1 MESHGDPQSPGPVD
15 LPNGKRR
22 WRRNRVAC
30 DSCHTRRVR
39 CDRAFPCSRCLRSDI
54 HCEFTRERRKR
65 GRIARS
71 KLTLNYDDQDQDQ
84 DHDQDED
91 PDRHPHPSARKA
103 STSNGDQKVSQSALS
118 PLQQSS
124 LSPESAF
131 PHRSPGIGSNHL
143 SLSAPSV
150 EEDSRSHPRLRPHP
164 RPETEA
170 NATEEWLSSA
180 HLSPES
186 YDILGGVHGNEGPL
200 PRLYDI
206 WNPVDLGHHS
216 HPQSH
221 PHQRNHQHHY
231 QHHAPQR
238 PQRLP
243 SISAQT
249 HSQSGQGASSTS
261 RSSLKYPVLEP
272 IMPFLESSLPRR
284 LVCDLLEL
292 YFTSAF
298 STHMHPVCHHIHCYV
313 LRKAS
318 FLSTDRPRPSSPALL
333 ASMLW
338 VAAVDDRAFSL
349 SISPLQRRKICQ
361 FLCALTIRLLRPLIH
376 VSFKDQE
383 PPENPNVPQEL
394 PTAAVHHP
402 FEGVG
407 DDKGLVG
414 PAGSLDDVITY
425 IHVAS
430 IISSS
435 EQKAASMRWWH
446 AAFTMARELKL
457 NQEMEVMSNIDNQS
471 DGSSPSF
478 GYSLG
483 AWANSPGGAAFD
495 YSNPS
500 RPSLNCVCEEKHDPH
515 STGLITEEH
524 REERRRT
531 WWLLYIMDRHLALCY
546 NRPLA
551 LLDAES
557 EDLLLPLDEGSWQ
570 AGNIHSNSPRTDGPQ
585 CIRSG
590 DRNKRRVFPN
600 FLCHDHSILG
610 FFLPLMTITGEL
622 IDLNQA
628 RNHPTLGLRLQGKE
642 AWEVHVAEV
651 LGQLEIYK
659 ASLTTFAATTAAP
672 DPEGDQQSGDG
683 GSLSQAYSW
692 HTQTVI
698 AYSSYLVHVLH
709 ILLVGK
715 WDPVSLIEDKDFWT
729 SSPAFASTIS
739 HALEA
744 ADSVQQILRFDPDIS
759 FMPYFFGIQLLQG
772 SFLLLLIV
780 ERLQKEAGEGILNA
794 CETMIRA
801 TESCVVTLN
810 TEYQRS
816 FRQVM
821 RSAVAQA
828 RGRPV
833 NPSEIR
839 HRRKA
844 VLALYRWTRKGTGL
858 AL

>member
-1 MESHGDPQSPGPVD
+1 MDSQGDQPSTAPASVE
-15 LPNGKRR
+15 LSNGKRR

-71 KLTLNYDDQDQDQ
+71 KANMTMNNGTGASEAGRSRTEAKQLNG
-84 DHDQDED
+84 
-91 PDRHPHPSARKA
+91 
-103 STSNGDQKVSQSALS
+103 NGDHPMSEQAMS
-118 PLQQSS
+118 PLDNSSPTSTFQQ
-124 LSPESAF
+124 
-131 PHRSPGIGSNHL
+131 RSPATNEISGM
-143 SLSAPSV
+143 SAPSV
-150 EEDSRSHPRLRPHP
+150 EGRRSVVDGARPQ
-164 RPETEA
+164 RPAPAA
-170 NATEEWLSSA
+170 NVTEEWLSAA
-180 HLSPES
+180 HLSPDS
-186 YDILGGVHGNEGPL
+186 YDVLGVQLRVLGN
-200 PRLYDI
+200 RLCLGLWIFGIRLI
-206 WNPVDLGHHS
+206 WLAIDQPS
-216 HPQSH
+216 SS
-221 PHQRNHQHHY
+221 
-231 QHHAPQR
+231 R
-238 PQRLP
+238 PP
-243 SISAQT
+243 
-249 HSQSGQGASSTS
+249 
-261 RSSLKYPVLEP
+261 LKYPVLEP
-272 IMPFLESSLPRR
+272 LMPYLESNLPRR

-298 STHMHPVCHHIHCYV
+298 STHMHPVCHHIHCFV

-318 FLSTDRPRPSSPALL
+318 FLSADRPRPSSPALL

-361 FLCALTIRLLRPLIH
+361 FLCALIIRLLRPLIH
-376 VSFKDQE
+376 VAFKDQE
-383 PPENPNVPQEL
+383 ASPPENVNAPQDFS
-394 PTAAVHHP
+394 AAAAYHP

-446 AAFTMARELKL
+446 AAFTLARELKL
-457 NQEMEVMSNIDNQS
+457 NQEMEVRSNVDCLT

-478 GYSLG
+478 GYPLG
-483 AWANSPGGAAFD
+483 GWPGSPGGMAFH
-495 YSNPS
+495 SNPS
-500 RPSLNCVCEEKHDPH
+500 RPSLNCVCDQSHDPH
-515 STGLITEEH
+515 SSPITEEH

-557 EDLLLPLDEGSWQ
+557 EDLLLPLDENAWQ
-570 AGNIHSNSPRTDGPQ
+570 AGIIHTNSPRPDGPQ
-585 CIRSG
+585 CLRSG
-590 DRNKRRVFPN
+590 DQNKRRVFPN
-600 FLCHDHSILG
+600 FVCHDHSILG

-628 RNHPTLGLRLQGKE
+628 RNHPTLGVRLQGKE
-642 AWEVHVAEV
+642 AWDVHVAEV
-651 LGQLEIYK
+651 LRQLEIYK
-659 ASLTTFAATTAAP
+659 SSLTTFAAA
-672 DPEGDQQSGDG
+672 DPEASLSDQPVDAQM
-683 GSLSQAYSW
+683 SQAYSW

>member
-1 MESHGDPQSPGPVD
+1 MLTPRPETSPLSSQLTDQPQCLPEMDPAQSGDAPQGNTQETTDEPQNSTA
-15 LPNGKRR
+15 KRK
-22 WRRNRVAC
+22 WRRNRIAC
-30 DSCHTRRVR
+30 DACHSRRVR

-71 KLTLNYDDQDQDQ
+71 KRTDTNSTRA
-84 DHDQDED
+84 
-91 PDRHPHPSARKA
+91 PNGRISAPA
-103 STSNGDQKVSQSALS
+103 ADTVATPAQNG
-118 PLQQSS
+118 SS
-124 LSPESAF
+124 SSSF
-131 PHRSPGIGSNHL
+131 PHRSPATNEMTV
-143 SLSAPSV
+143 SAPSV
-150 EEDSRSHPRLRPHP
+150 DERRSQAEVPLAPRKP
-164 RPETEA
+164 A
-170 NATEEWLSSA
+170 SGGNVTEEWLSAA
-180 HLSPES
+180 HVSPGS
-186 YDILGGVHGNEGPL
+186 YEFLGGGLGEGPFPQML
-200 PRLYDI
+200 DM
-206 WNPVDLGHHS
+206 WSNVDLT
-216 HPQSH
+216 
-221 PHQRNHQHHY
+221 NN
-231 QHHAPQR
+231 
-238 PQRLP
+238 
-243 SISAQT
+243 
-249 HSQSGQGASSTS
+249 SGPTPQGAKVMGMCQTPGVPPA
-261 RSSLKYPVLEP
+261 SLKYPVLEP
-272 IMPFLESSLPRR
+272 LMPFLDATLPQR
-284 LVCDLLEL
+284 LVFDLLEL

-298 STHMHPVCHHIHCYV
+298 STHMHPVCHHIHSYI

-318 FLSTDRPRPSSPALL
+318 FLSRDAPRPSSPALL

-338 VAAVDDRAFSL
+338 VAALDDRAFAL
-349 SISPLQRRKICQ
+349 SISPPQRKNICQ
-361 FLCALTIRLLRPLIH
+361 FLCALTTRLLRPLIH
-376 VSFKDQE
+376 VSFKDQGASMNE
-383 PPENPNVPQEL
+383 PGGQECS
-394 PTAAVHHP
+394 PTMVHHP
-402 FEGVG
+402 FERSG
-407 DDKGLVG
+407 DDRGLVG

-446 AAFTMARELKL
+446 AAFTLARELKL
-457 NQEMEVMSNIDNQS
+457 NQEIEVLPNMDTQTES
-471 DGSSPSF
+471 SSPSF
-478 GYSLG
+478 DYAL
-483 AWANSPGGAAFD
+483 PGWNGVDTTPFYD
-495 YSNPS
+495 YSNPT
-500 RPSLNCVCEEKHDPH
+500 RLSLNCVCDRHDVQN
-515 STGLITEEH
+515 TITEEH
-524 REERRRT
+524 REERRRA

-570 AGNIHSNSPRTDGPQ
+570 SGNIHSNGPRPDGPQ
-585 CIRSG
+585 CLLSG
-590 DRNKRRVFPN
+590 DKNKRRVFPN
-600 FLCHDHSILG
+600 FTCHDHSIFG

-628 RNHPTLGLRLQGKE
+628 RNHPMLGVRLNGKD
-642 AWEVHVAEV
+642 AWDVHVNEV
-651 LGQLEIYK
+651 LRQLEIYK
-659 ASLTTFAATTAAP
+659 TSLTTFAAPASESGYPPSKP
-672 DPEGDQQSGDG
+672 DNAVDSA
-683 GSLSQAYSW
+683 LSQAYSW

-698 AYSSYLVHVLH
+698 SYASYLVYVLH

-729 SSPAFASTIS
+729 SSPTFASTIS
-739 HALEA
+739 HALDA
-744 ADSVQQILRFDPDIS
+744 ADSVEQILRFDPDIS

-794 CETMIRA
+794 CEVMIRA

-810 TEYQRS
+810 TEYQRN

-833 NPSEIR
+833 NHSEIR

>member
-1 MESHGDPQSPGPVD
+1 M
-15 LPNGKRR
+15 
-22 WRRNRVAC
+22 
-30 DSCHTRRVR
+30 
-39 CDRAFPCSRCLRSDI
+39 
-54 HCEFTRERRKR
+54 RKIIFR
-65 GRIARS
+65 
-71 KLTLNYDDQDQDQ
+71 
-84 DHDQDED
+84 
-91 PDRHPHPSARKA
+91 
-103 STSNGDQKVSQSALS
+103 
-118 PLQQSS
+118 
-124 LSPESAF
+124 
-131 PHRSPGIGSNHL
+131 
-143 SLSAPSV
+143 
-150 EEDSRSHPRLRPHP
+150 
-164 RPETEA
+164 
-170 NATEEWLSSA
+170 LSSA
-180 HLSPES
+180 T
-186 YDILGGVHGNEGPL
+186 N
-200 PRLYDI
+200 
-206 WNPVDLGHHS
+206 
-216 HPQSH
+216 
-221 PHQRNHQHHY
+221 
-231 QHHAPQR
+231 
-238 PQRLP
+238 
-243 SISAQT
+243 
-249 HSQSGQGASSTS
+249 
-261 RSSLKYPVLEP
+261 
-272 IMPFLESSLPRR
+272 
-284 LVCDLLEL
+284 
-292 YFTSAF
+292 
-298 STHMHPVCHHIHCYV
+298 
-313 LRKAS
+313 
-318 FLSTDRPRPSSPALL
+318 
-333 ASMLW
+333 SMY
-338 VAAVDDRAFSL
+338 R
-349 SISPLQRRKICQ
+349 
-361 FLCALTIRLLRPLIH
+361 
-376 VSFKDQE
+376 
-383 PPENPNVPQEL
+383 
-394 PTAAVHHP
+394 
-402 FEGVG
+402 
-407 DDKGLVG
+407 
-414 PAGSLDDVITY
+414 
-425 IHVAS
+425 
-430 IISSS
+430 
-435 EQKAASMRWWH
+435 WH
-446 AAFTMARELKL
+446 AAFTLARELKL
-457 NQEMEVMSNIDNQS
+457 NQEIEVMPNIDSQT

-478 GYSLG
+478 GYPLG
-483 AWANSPGGAAFD
+483 GWASSPAGPVFD

-500 RPSLNCVCEEKHDPH
+500 RPSLNCVCEDKHDRQSNAPV
-515 STGLITEEH
+515 TEEH

-557 EDLLLPLDEGSWQ
+557 EDLLLPLDEAAWQ
-570 AGNIHSNSPRTDGPQ
+570 AGNIHSNSPRADGPQ
-585 CIRSG
+585 CVRSG

-600 FLCHDHSILG
+600 FICHDHSILG

-642 AWEVHVAEV
+642 AWEVHVSEV
-651 LGQLEIYK
+651 LRQLEIYK
-659 ASLTTFAATTAAP
+659 ASLTTFAAA
-672 DPEGDQQSGDG
+672 DPEASLSTQYANKPDQPTDAS
-683 GSLSQAYSW
+683 SSQAYSW

-744 ADSVQQILRFDPDIS
+744 ADAVQQILRFDPDIS

-780 ERLQKEAGEGILNA
+780 ERLQKEAGDGILNA

>member
-1 MESHGDPQSPGPVD
+1 MESPGDQPSPAPDPDVE

-30 DSCHTRRVR
+30 DSCHVRRVR
-39 CDRAFPCSRCLRSDI
+39 CDRAFPCSRCLRGNVN
-54 HCEFTRERRKR
+54 CEFTRERRKR
-65 GRIARS
+65 GRIARD
-71 KLTLNYDDQDQDQ
+71 KPTTTT
-84 DHDQDED
+84 
-91 PDRHPHPSARKA
+91 PSAGERPPRGRTEPTQA
-103 STSNGDQKVSQSALS
+103 SGEHQRASQLQQALS
-118 PLQQSS
+118 PGENSS
-124 LSPESAF
+124 PASTF
-131 PHRSPGIGSNHL
+131 QRRSPTTNEISA
-143 SLSAPSV
+143 LSAPSV
-150 EEDSRSHPRLRPHP
+150 DDRRSVVGGSQQQAGPS
-164 RPETEA
+164 A
-170 NATEEWLSSA
+170 NVTEEWLSAA
-180 HLSPES
+180 HLSPVS
-186 YDILGGVHGNEGPL
+186 YELLGGIGGGDRPL
-200 PRLYDI
+200 PRLLDP
-206 WNPVDLGHHS
+206 WNPLDAAS
-216 HPQSH
+216 PRPSTHPPPMPPKTGPNPPRQGQPS
-221 PHQRNHQHHY
+221 
-231 QHHAPQR
+231 AP
-238 PQRLP
+238 
-243 SISAQT
+243 SAP
-249 HSQSGQGASSTS
+249 
-261 RSSLKYPVLEP
+261 LKYPVLEP
-272 IMPFLESSLPRR
+272 VMPFLESNLPRR

-313 LRKAS
+313 LRKSS
-318 FLSTDRPRPSSPALL
+318 FLSTDHPRPTSPALL

-361 FLCALTIRLLRPLIH
+361 FLCALIIRLLRPLIH
-376 VSFKDQE
+376 VSFKDQDPSSVE
-383 PPENPNVPQEL
+383 HGA
-394 PTAAVHHP
+394 TAQDFSGAAAQHP
-402 FEGVG
+402 FEGGG

-446 AAFTMARELKL
+446 AAFTLARELKL
-457 NQEMEVMSNIDNQS
+457 NQEMEITPNIDS
-471 DGSSPSF
+471 LTDGSSPSF
-478 GYSLG
+478 GYGLG
-483 AWANSPGGAAFD
+483 GWPSSPGGLSFD
-495 YSNPS
+495 SDLS
-500 RPSLNCVCEEKHDPH
+500 RPSMNCVCEKKHDIQN
-515 STGLITEEH
+515 GAITEEH

-557 EDLLLPLDEGSWQ
+557 EDLLLPLDESSWQ
-570 AGNIHSNSPRTDGPQ
+570 AGVIHSNSPRPDGPQ
-585 CIRSG
+585 CPRSG
-590 DRNKRRVFPN
+590 DQNKRRIFPN
-600 FLCHDHSILG
+600 FICHDHSILG

-628 RNHPTLGLRLQGKE
+628 RNHPTLGVRLQGKE
-642 AWEVHVAEV
+642 AWDIHVSEVMR
-651 LGQLEIYK
+651 QLEIYK
-659 ASLTTFAATTAAP
+659 ASLTTFVAATAA
-672 DPEGDQQSGDG
+672 DPEASLSTTYNNDSAQPVDPH
-683 GSLSQAYSW
+683 LSQAYSW

-698 AYSSYLVHVLH
+698 AYSSYLTHVLH

>member
-1 MESHGDPQSPGPVD
+1 MASSHQGNLQPSAPTTADDPPPDSSA
-15 LPNGKRR
+15 KRR
-22 WRRNRVAC
+22 WRRNRIAC
-30 DSCHTRRVR
+30 DSCHSRRVR
-39 CDRAFPCSRCLRSDI
+39 CDRQFPCSRCLRSEVT
-54 HCEFTRERRKR
+54 CEFTRERRKR

-71 KLTLNYDDQDQDQ
+71 KLAEMNNKPADGSEKPTPPKPLNNPPPTQPVLEVEAPPIQ
-84 DHDQDED
+84 H
-91 PDRHPHPSARKA
+91 A
-103 STSNGDQKVSQSALS
+103 SPVST
-118 PLQQSS
+118 
-124 LSPESAF
+124 F
-131 PHRSPGIGSNHL
+131 HHRSPATNPPTV
-143 SLSAPSV
+143 SAPSID
-150 EEDSRSHPRLRPHP
+150 ERRSQADPPLGMR
-164 RPETEA
+164 RPEHGG
-170 NATEEWLSSA
+170 NMTEEWLA
-180 HLSPES
+180 GTHVSPGS
-186 YDILGGVHGNEGPL
+186 YDILNGFGDGAFSRMFDV
-200 PRLYDI
+200 
-206 WNPVDLGHHS
+206 WNGVDLAAYS
-216 HPQSH
+216 A
-221 PHQRNHQHHY
+221 
-231 QHHAPQR
+231 APSQGSKGTNGTG
-238 PQRLP
+238 P
-243 SISAQT
+243 S
-249 HSQSGQGASSTS
+249 SSTAP
-261 RSSLKYPVLEP
+261 LKYPVLQP
-272 IMPFLESSLPRR
+272 LMPLVEGALPRK
-284 LVCDLLEL
+284 LVFDLLDL

-298 STHMHPVCHHIHCYV
+298 STHMHPVCHHIHCYL

-318 FLSTDRPRPSSPALL
+318 FLSKDAPRFSSPALL
-333 ASMLW
+333 SSMLW
-338 VAAVDDRAFSL
+338 VAALDDRAFSL
-349 SISPLQRRKICQ
+349 PISPPQRKRICQ

-376 VSFKDQE
+376 VSFRDQGGAAAAVAAAAAAATNDPAFAGVGPDL
-383 PPENPNVPQEL
+383 PP
-394 PTAAVHHP
+394 TTVHHP
-402 FEGVG
+402 FEGGG
-407 DDKGLVG
+407 DDRGLVG

-446 AAFTMARELKL
+446 AAFTLARELKL
-457 NQEMEVMSNIDNQS
+457 NQEIEVMPNGENQAE
-471 DGSSPSF
+471 GSSPSF
-478 GYSLG
+478 GYSLPGWDG
-483 AWANSPGGAAFD
+483 ADPGPVFD
-495 YSNPS
+495 YSNPTRS
-500 RPSLNCVCEEKHDPH
+500 SLNCVCDRRENI
-515 STGLITEEH
+515 TITEEH

-570 AGNIHSNSPRTDGPQ
+570 SGNIHSNSPKPDGPQ
-585 CIRSG
+585 CLISA
-590 DRNKRRVFPN
+590 DKNKRRLFPN
-600 FLCHDHSILG
+600 FICHDHSVFG

-628 RNHPTLGLRLQGKE
+628 MNHPMLGMRLHGKD
-642 AWEVHVAEV
+642 AWNVHVSEV
-651 LGQLEIYK
+651 LRQLEIYK
-659 ASLTTFAATTAAP
+659 ASLTTFAATTS
-672 DPEGDQQSGDG
+672 DPEAPLSSTYAHAKPDHLPAEP
-683 GSLSQAYSW
+683 SLSQAYAW

-698 AYSSYLVHVLH
+698 SYASYLVHVLH

-739 HALEA
+739 HALDA
-744 ADSVQQILRFDPDIS
+744 ADSVDQILRFDPDIS

-780 ERLQKEAGEGILNA
+780 ERLQKEAGDGILNA
-794 CETMIRA
+794 CEVMIRA

-810 TEYQRS
+810 TEYQRN

-833 NPSEIR
+833 NHSEIR

>member
-1 MESHGDPQSPGPVD
+1 MESQGDQPSPGPDSVEVE
-15 LPNGKRR
+15 LANGKRR

-39 CDRAFPCSRCLRSDI
+39 CDRAFPCSRCLRGDI
-54 HCEFTRERRKR
+54 SCQFTRERRKR

-71 KLTLNYDDQDQDQ
+71 KAKFGNANAEEETAPDPTVGKQA
-84 DHDQDED
+84 DEEQN
-91 PDRHPHPSARKA
+91 R
-103 STSNGDQKVSQSALS
+103 GSQSQQALS
-118 PLQQSS
+118 PVNNNSPVSTFQQ
-124 LSPESAF
+124 
-131 PHRSPGIGSNHL
+131 RSPASNEI
-143 SLSAPSV
+143 SAVSAHSV
-150 EEDSRSHPRLRPHP
+150 DNPRSVPDHPPPQREELA
-164 RPETEA
+164 A
-170 NATEEWLSSA
+170 NITEEWLSAA
-180 HLSPES
+180 HLSPDS
-186 YDILGGVHGNEGPL
+186 YDLLAGTGGSDAPL
-200 PRLYDI
+200 PRLMDI
-206 WNPVDLGHHS
+206 WNPVDFAG
-216 HPQSH
+216 
-221 PHQRNHQHHY
+221 QRPVQ
-231 QHHAPQR
+231 HAPPIPSVSGANFPRQR
-238 PQRLP
+238 RP
-243 SISAQT
+243 SSF
-249 HSQSGQGASSTS
+249 
-261 RSSLKYPVLEP
+261 RSPLKYPVLEP
-272 IMPFLESSLPRR
+272 LMPFLESNLPHR
-284 LVCDLLEL
+284 LVP
-292 YFTSAF
+292 T
-298 STHMHPVCHHIHCYV
+298 
-313 LRKAS
+313 
-318 FLSTDRPRPSSPALL
+318 SPALL

-349 SISPLQRRKICQ
+349 SISPLQRRRICQ
-361 FLCALTIRLLRPLIH
+361 FLCALIIRLLRPLIH
-376 VSFKDQE
+376 VSFKDQD
-383 PPENPNVPQEL
+383 PFRAENVTNHEFS
-394 PTAAVHHP
+394 AGAHHP

-430 IISSS
+430 IVSSS

-446 AAFTMARELKL
+446 AAFTLARELKL
-457 NQEMEVMSNIDNQS
+457 NQEMEITPTIDSMS

-478 GYSLG
+478 GYGLG
-483 AWANSPGGAAFD
+483 GWPGSPGGLGLD
-495 YSNPS
+495 YSNTS
-500 RPSLNCVCEEKHDPH
+500 RASLNCVCDKSHDLQNG
-515 STGLITEEH
+515 TITEEH

-557 EDLLLPLDEGSWQ
+557 EDLLLPLDENSWQ
-570 AGNIHSNSPRTDGPQ
+570 AGIIHSNSPRPDGPQ
-585 CIRSG
+585 CPRSG
-590 DRNKRRVFPN
+590 DQNKRRIFPN
-600 FLCHDHSILG
+600 FICHDHSILG

-628 RNHPTLGLRLQGKE
+628 RNHPTLGVRLQGKE
-642 AWEVHVAEV
+642 AWEVHVSEV
-651 LGQLEIYK
+651 LRQLEVYK
-659 ASLTTFAATTAAP
+659 ASLTTFATATAADPAASSTTAYANKP
-672 DPEGDQQSGDG
+672 DPVDPQ
-683 GSLSQAYSW
+683 LSQAYSW
-692 HTQTVI
+692 HAQTVI
-698 AYSSYLVHVLH
+698 AYSSYLTHVLH

-744 ADSVQQILRFDPDIS
+744 ADSVQQILRFDPDVS

-833 NPSEIR
+833 NSSEIR

>member
-1 MESHGDPQSPGPVD
+1 METQSGDRQSSAPAPDD

-39 CDRAFPCSRCLRSDI
+39 CDRAFPCSRCLRSDT

-71 KLTLNYDDQDQDQ
+71 KQATGPTTSTSTLNYTRR
-84 DHDQDED
+84 E
-91 PDRHPHPSARKA
+91 
-103 STSNGDQKVSQSALS
+103 SNGDQKVMQPALS
-118 PLQQSS
+118 PMQQSS
-124 LSPESAF
+124 PESSF
-131 PHRSPGIGSNHL
+131 HPRSPMTNEA

-150 EEDSRSHPRLRPHP
+150 DEPHP
-164 RPETEA
+164 APNGHRPSRAPEGNNT
-170 NATEEWLSSA
+170 TEEWLSAA
-180 HLSPES
+180 HLSPDS
-186 YDILGGVHGNEGPL
+186 YEILGGVNGGDGPL
-200 PRLYDI
+200 PRLMDL
-206 WNPVDLGHHS
+206 WNPVDLGHP
-216 HPQSH
+216 PQPQAQSM
-221 PHQRNHQHHY
+221 P
-231 QHHAPQR
+231 APNV
-238 PQRLP
+238 PG
-243 SISAQT
+243 
-249 HSQSGQGASSTS
+249 QSYNSSS
-261 RSSLKYPVLEP
+261 RSGLKYPVLEP
-272 IMPFLESSLPRR
+272 VMPFLGSNLPRR
-284 LVCDLLEL
+284 LVGDLLEL
-292 YFTSAF
+292 YFMSAF

-318 FLSTDRPRPSSPALL
+318 FLSTDHPRPSSPALL

-383 PPENPNVPQEL
+383 PTENPNGPQDF
-394 PTAAVHHP
+394 AAAAAHHP

-435 EQKAASMRWWH
+435 EQKAASMRCCAEYGRSKRWLEPSLWI
-446 AAFTMARELKL
+446 FPRWLGKLAR
-457 NQEMEVMSNIDNQS
+457 
-471 DGSSPSF
+471 
-478 GYSLG
+478 
-483 AWANSPGGAAFD
+483 GAAFD

-500 RPSLNCVCEEKHDPH
+500 RPSLNCICDEGRNPH
-515 STGLITEEH
+515 NDFTVTEEY

-557 EDLLLPLDEGSWQ
+557 EDLLLPLDERSWQ
-570 AGNIHSNSPRTDGPQ
+570 AGNIHSNSPRADGPQ
-585 CIRSG
+585 CPRSG

-600 FLCHDHSILG
+600 FICHDHSILG

-651 LGQLEIYK
+651 LRQLEIYK
-659 ASLTTFAATTAAP
+659 ASLTTFAAATAV
-672 DPEGDQQSGDG
+672 DPEASISTAFTKLDEPVDPK
-683 GSLSQAYSW
+683 LSEAYSW

-698 AYSSYLVHVLH
+698 AYASYLVHVLH

-744 ADSVQQILRFDPDIS
+744 ADSVQQILRFDADIS

>member
-1 MESHGDPQSPGPVD
+1 MEAQSGDLQASANAAPDD

-39 CDRAFPCSRCLRSDI
+39 CDRAFPCSRCLRSDT

-71 KLTLNYDDQDQDQ
+71 KLPTG
-84 DHDQDED
+84 
-91 PDRHPHPSARKA
+91 PTKST
-103 STSNGDQKVSQSALS
+103 STSNYTRRESNDDQKVLMQPALS
-118 PLQQSS
+118 PMQPSS
-124 LSPESAF
+124 PDSSFQP
-131 PHRSPGIGSNHL
+131 RSPMTNEPS
-143 SLSAPSV
+143 PSV
-150 EEDSRSHPRLRPHP
+150 ASVDGPNPAPDGHNPSRAVP
-164 RPETEA
+164 EA
-170 NATEEWLSSA
+170 NNNPTEEWLSA
-180 HLSPES
+180 ANLSPDS
-186 YDILGGVHGNEGPL
+186 YEVLGDVNGGDGSL
-200 PRLYDI
+200 PRMLDL
-206 WNPVDLGHHS
+206 WSPVDLAGHPPPP
-216 HPQSH
+216 PQGQ
-221 PHQRNHQHHY
+221 PMP
-231 QHHAPQR
+231 APNVPGQNYGTSKR
-238 PQRLP
+238 P
-243 SISAQT
+243 
-249 HSQSGQGASSTS
+249 G
-261 RSSLKYPVLEP
+261 LKYPVLEP
-272 IMPFLESSLPRR
+272 VMPFLGSNLPRR
-284 LVCDLLEL
+284 LVGDLLEL

-318 FLSTDRPRPSSPALL
+318 FLSTDHPRPSSPALL

-376 VSFKDQE
+376 VSFKDHE
-383 PPENPNVPQEL
+383 PPDNANGPQDF
-394 PTAAVHHP
+394 AAAAAHHP

-446 AAFTMARELKL
+446 AAFTLARELKL
-457 NQEMEVMSNIDNQS
+457 NQEIE
-471 DGSSPSF
+471 F
-478 GYSLG
+478 
-483 AWANSPGGAAFD
+483 PGGPAFD

-500 RPSLNCVCEEKHDPH
+500 RPSLNCICDEKRNPP
-515 STGLITEEH
+515 SNFLVTEEY

-570 AGNIHSNSPRTDGPQ
+570 AGNIHSNSPRSDGPQ
-585 CIRSG
+585 CLRSG

-600 FLCHDHSILG
+600 FICHDHSILG

-651 LGQLEIYK
+651 LRQLEIYK
-659 ASLTTFAATTAAP
+659 ASLTTFAAATVV
-672 DPEGDQQSGDG
+672 DPESTAFTGKPDEQPIDPK
-683 GSLSQAYSW
+683 LSEAYSW

>member
-1 MESHGDPQSPGPVD
+1 MESQGDQPSPAPDSVEVE

-39 CDRAFPCSRCLRSDI
+39 CDRAFPCSRCLRGDI
-54 HCEFTRERRKR
+54 HCQFTRERRKR

-71 KLTLNYDDQDQDQ
+71 KPTNGNTNAEDEVTQDRAEGKQADGE
-84 DHDQDED
+84 HKRE
-91 PDRHPHPSARKA
+91 SK
-103 STSNGDQKVSQSALS
+103 SQSQSQQRLS
-118 PLQQSS
+118 PIENN
-124 LSPESAF
+124 SPTSTFRQPSPATNEISAGVDD
-131 PHRSPGIGSNHL
+131 PRSMPDCPQPQRTGP
-143 SLSAPSV
+143 A
-150 EEDSRSHPRLRPHP
+150 
-164 RPETEA
+164 A
-170 NATEEWLSSA
+170 NVTEEWLSAA
-180 HLSPES
+180 HLSPDS
-186 YDILGGVHGNEGPL
+186 YDMLAGTGGSDAPL
-200 PRLYDI
+200 PRLMDI
-206 WNPVDLGHHS
+206 WNPVDFAGH
-216 HPQSH
+216 QAA
-221 PHQRNHQHHY
+221 Q
-231 QHHAPQR
+231 HAP
-238 PQRLP
+238 PLP
-243 SISAQT
+243 SV
-249 HSQSGQGASSTS
+249 SGTNPSRRRRSSIS
-261 RSSLKYPVLEP
+261 RSPLKYPVLEP
-272 IMPFLESSLPRR
+272 LMPFLESHLPRR

-313 LRKAS
+313 LRKTS
-318 FLSTDRPRPSSPALL
+318 FLSVDRPRPTSPALL

-361 FLCALTIRLLRPLIH
+361 FLCALIIRLLRPLIH
-376 VSFKDQE
+376 VSFKDQDSS
-383 PPENPNVPQEL
+383 PAEN
-394 PTAAVHHP
+394 TTTHDFSAGTHHP

-446 AAFTMARELKL
+446 AAFTLARELKL
-457 NQEMEVMSNIDNQS
+457 NQEMEITPNIDSMS

-478 GYSLG
+478 GYGLG
-483 AWANSPGGAAFD
+483 GWPGSP
-495 YSNPS
+495 
-500 RPSLNCVCEEKHDPH
+500 
-515 STGLITEEH
+515 EEH

-557 EDLLLPLDEGSWQ
+557 EDLLLPLDESSWQ
-570 AGNIHSNSPRTDGPQ
+570 AGIIHSNSPRPDGPQ
-585 CIRSG
+585 CLRSG
-590 DRNKRRVFPN
+590 DQNKRRIFPN
-600 FLCHDHSILG
+600 FICHDHSILG

-628 RNHPTLGLRLQGKE
+628 RNHPTLGVRLQGKE
-642 AWEVHVAEV
+642 AWEVHVSEV
-651 LGQLEIYK
+651 LRQLEIYK
-659 ASLTTFAATTAAP
+659 ASLTTFAAAAADPAASSTTAYTNKP
-672 DPEGDQQSGDG
+672 EPVDPQ
-683 GSLSQAYSW
+683 LSEAYSW

-698 AYSSYLVHVLH
+698 AYSSYLTHVLH

-744 ADSVQQILRFDPDIS
+744 ADSVQQILRFDPDVS

>member
-1 MESHGDPQSPGPVD
+1 MEFQGDQPSPGAD
-15 LPNGKRR
+15 LVEVELANGKRR

-39 CDRAFPCSRCLRSDI
+39 CDRAFPCSRCLRGEI
-54 HCEFTRERRKR
+54 NCQFTRERRKR

-71 KLTLNYDDQDQDQ
+71 KQKKGVANGEDETAQDPTEEKQV
-84 DHDQDED
+84 
-91 PDRHPHPSARKA
+91 DREHNRE
-103 STSNGDQKVSQSALS
+103 SQSQPVLS
-118 PLQQSS
+118 PVDHNSPASS
-124 LSPESAF
+124 F
-131 PHRSPGIGSNHL
+131 QHRSPATNEISAV
-143 SLSAPSV
+143 SAPSV
-150 EEDSRSHPRLRPHP
+150 EDRRSVPDHPQPQRVEPA
-164 RPETEA
+164 A
-170 NATEEWLSSA
+170 NITEEWLSAA
-180 HLSPES
+180 HLSPDS
-186 YDILGGVHGNEGPL
+186 YDLLAGTGGSDAPL
-200 PRLYDI
+200 PRLMDI
-206 WNPVDLGHHS
+206 WNPVDIAGQQPVQCAPPVPSPSGANLPRQR
-216 HPQSH
+216 HP
-221 PHQRNHQHHY
+221 
-231 QHHAPQR
+231 
-238 PQRLP
+238 
-243 SISAQT
+243 
-249 HSQSGQGASSTS
+249 STS
-261 RSSLKYPVLEP
+261 RSPLKYPVLEP
-272 IMPFLESSLPRR
+272 LMPFLESNLPRR

-313 LRKAS
+313 LRKNS
-318 FLSTDRPRPSSPALL
+318 FLNADPPRPTSPALL

-361 FLCALTIRLLRPLIH
+361 FLCALIIRLLRPLIH
-376 VSFKDQE
+376 VSFKNQD
-383 PPENPNVPQEL
+383 PSPAENAITHEFSSG
-394 PTAAVHHP
+394 AHHP
-402 FEGVG
+402 FTGVG

-446 AAFTMARELKL
+446 AAFTLARELKL
-457 NQEMEVMSNIDNQS
+457 NQEMDVTPNIDSMS

-478 GYSLG
+478 GYGLG
-483 AWANSPGGAAFD
+483 GWPGSPGG
-495 YSNPS
+495 
-500 RPSLNCVCEEKHDPH
+500 L
-515 STGLITEEH
+515 EEH

-557 EDLLLPLDEGSWQ
+557 EDLLLPLDESSWQ
-570 AGNIHSNSPRTDGPQ
+570 AGIIHTNSPRPDGPQ
-585 CIRSG
+585 CPRSG
-590 DRNKRRVFPN
+590 DQHKRRIFPN
-600 FLCHDHSILG
+600 FACHDYSILG

-628 RNHPTLGLRLQGKE
+628 RNHPTLGVRLQGKE
-642 AWEVHVAEV
+642 AWEVHVSEV
-651 LGQLEIYK
+651 LRQLEIYK
-659 ASLTTFAATTAAP
+659 ASLTTFAAAAAADPAASSTTAYTQKP
-672 DPEGDQQSGDG
+672 EPVDPQ
-683 GSLSQAYSW
+683 LSQAHSW

-698 AYSSYLVHVLH
+698 AYSSYLTHVLH

-744 ADSVQQILRFDPDIS
+744 ADSVQQILRFDPDVS

>member
-1 MESHGDPQSPGPVD
+1 MEAQSGDRQSPAPAPDD

-39 CDRAFPCSRCLRSDI
+39 CDRAFPCSRCLRSDT

-65 GRIARS
+65 GRIARA
-71 KLTLNYDDQDQDQ
+71 KLETG
-84 DHDQDED
+84 
-91 PDRHPHPSARKA
+91 AAA
-103 STSNGDQKVSQSALS
+103 STSTNYTRRESNGDQKVLMQPALS
-118 PLQQSS
+118 PMLQS
-124 LSPESAF
+124 SPESSF
-131 PHRSPGIGSNHL
+131 QPRSPMTNEP

-150 EEDSRSHPRLRPHP
+150 EGPHP
-164 RPETEA
+164 VVDGRPSRAAPEGNNT
-170 NATEEWLSSA
+170 TEEWLSAA
-180 HLSPES
+180 HLSPDS
-186 YDILGGVHGNEGPL
+186 YELLGGVNGGDGPL
-200 PRLYDI
+200 PRLLDV
-206 WNPVDLGHHS
+206 WNPVEPAGHPS
-216 HPQSH
+216 HPPQPQSM
-221 PHQRNHQHHY
+221 P
-231 QHHAPQR
+231 APNI
-238 PQRLP
+238 P
-243 SISAQT
+243 
-249 HSQSGQGASSTS
+249 GQNYGSNS
-261 RSSLKYPVLEP
+261 RSGLKYPVLEP
-272 IMPFLESSLPRR
+272 VMPFLGSNLPRR
-284 LVCDLLEL
+284 LVGDLLEL

-318 FLSTDRPRPSSPALL
+318 FLSTDHPRPSSPALL

-383 PPENPNVPQEL
+383 PAENPNGSQDF
-394 PTAAVHHP
+394 AAAAAHHP

-446 AAFTMARELKL
+446 AAFTLARELKL
-457 NQEMEVMSNIDNQS
+457 NQEIEVVPNVDGQS

-478 GYSLG
+478 GYPLG
-483 AWANSPGGAAFD
+483 SWASSPGGPAFD

-500 RPSLNCVCEEKHDPH
+500 RPSLNCICDETRNPQNSFTV
-515 STGLITEEH
+515 TEEY

-570 AGNIHSNSPRTDGPQ
+570 AGNIHSNSPRSDGPQ
-585 CIRSG
+585 CPRSG

-600 FLCHDHSILG
+600 FVCHDHSILG

-628 RNHPTLGLRLQGKE
+628 RNHPTLGVRLQGKE

-651 LGQLEIYK
+651 LRQLEVYK
-659 ASLTTFAATTAAP
+659 ASLTTFAAATAV
-672 DPEGDQQSGDG
+672 DPEASVSTAFNPKLDEPVDPKISE
-683 GSLSQAYSW
+683 AYSW

>member
-1 MESHGDPQSPGPVD
+1 MDAAQSGDAPQGNTQDTTDEP
-15 LPNGKRR
+15 PNSSAKRK
-22 WRRNRVAC
+22 WRRNRIAC
-30 DSCHTRRVR
+30 DACHSRRVR

-71 KLTLNYDDQDQDQ
+71 KQSDTNGATEKLPATLTNGRIPGP
-84 DHDQDED
+84 ETAAT
-91 PDRHPHPSARKA
+91 PAPNGSPS
-103 STSNGDQKVSQSALS
+103 
-118 PLQQSS
+118 SS
-124 LSPESAF
+124 F
-131 PHRSPGIGSNHL
+131 PHRSPATNEMTV
-143 SLSAPSV
+143 SAPSV
-150 EEDSRSHPRLRPHP
+150 DERRSQPEVPLPPRKPAP
-164 RPETEA
+164 A
-170 NATEEWLSSA
+170 GNVTEEWLSAA
-180 HLSPES
+180 HVSPGS
-186 YDILGGVHGNEGPL
+186 YDFLGGGGMGEGPF
-200 PRLYDI
+200 PRMFDV
-206 WNPVDLGHHS
+206 WSGVDMS
-216 HPQSH
+216 
-221 PHQRNHQHHY
+221 NN
-231 QHHAPQR
+231 
-238 PQRLP
+238 
-243 SISAQT
+243 
-249 HSQSGQGASSTS
+249 SGPTPQGAKTMGVGQTS
-261 RSSLKYPVLEP
+261 GVPPASLKYPVLQP
-272 IMPFLESSLPRR
+272 LMPFLDANLPRR
-284 LVCDLLEL
+284 LVFDLLEL

-298 STHMHPVCHHIHCYV
+298 STYMHPVCHHIHSYI

-318 FLSTDRPRPSSPALL
+318 FLSRDAPRPSSPALL

-338 VAAVDDRAFSL
+338 VAALDDRAFAL
-349 SISPLQRRKICQ
+349 SISPQQRKNICQ

-376 VSFKDQE
+376 VPFKDQGTSVNE
-383 PPENPNVPQEL
+383 PVGQECP
-394 PTAAVHHP
+394 PTTVHHP
-402 FEGVG
+402 FEGGG
-407 DDKGLVG
+407 DDRGLVG

-446 AAFTMARELKL
+446 AAFTLARELKL
-457 NQEMEVMSNIDNQS
+457 NQEIEVLPSGDTQT

-478 GYSLG
+478 DYAL
-483 AWANSPGGAAFD
+483 PGWNGVDTRPYFD

-500 RPSLNCVCEEKHDPH
+500 RPSLNCVCDRHDAQN
-515 STGLITEEH
+515 TITEEH
-524 REERRRT
+524 REERRRA

-570 AGNIHSNSPRTDGPQ
+570 SGNIHSNSPRPDGPQ
-585 CIRSG
+585 CLLSG
-590 DRNKRRVFPN
+590 DKSKRRVFPN
-600 FLCHDHSILG
+600 FICHDHSIFG

-628 RNHPTLGLRLQGKE
+628 RNHPILGVRLNGKD
-642 AWEVHVAEV
+642 AWDVHVNEV
-651 LGQLEIYK
+651 LRQLEIYK
-659 ASLTTFAATTAAP
+659 ASLTTFATTAS
-672 DPEGDQQSGDG
+672 DPEAP
-683 GSLSQAYSW
+683 LSYAYPPKPDNTVDPALAQAYSW
-692 HTQTVI
+692 HTHTVI
-698 AYSSYLVHVLH
+698 SYASYLVHVLH

-739 HALEA
+739 HALDA
-744 ADSVQQILRFDPDIS
+744 ADSVNQILRFDPDIS

-794 CETMIRA
+794 CEVMIRA

-810 TEYQRS
+810 TEYQRN

-833 NPSEIR
+833 NHSEIR

>member
-1 MESHGDPQSPGPVD
+1 MDGDQPSTAPPVE
-15 LPNGKRR
+15 LSNGKRR

-71 KLTLNYDDQDQDQ
+71 KGNMTMANGNG
-84 DHDQDED
+84 
-91 PDRHPHPSARKA
+91 A
-103 STSNGDQKVSQSALS
+103 SDAGRSRTEAKQTNGNGDHKMSEQAMS
-118 PLQQSS
+118 PLDNSS
-124 LSPESAF
+124 PTSTF
-131 PHRSPGIGSNHL
+131 HQRSPATNEISGM
-143 SLSAPSV
+143 SAPSV
-150 EEDSRSHPRLRPHP
+150 DGRRSVVDGARPQ
-164 RPETEA
+164 RPPPA
-170 NATEEWLSSA
+170 NVTEEWLSAA

-186 YDILGGVHGNEGPL
+186 YDILGGAPAGVTEPSL
-200 PRLYDI
+200 PRLEDI
-206 WNPVDLGHHS
+206 WNPADLAGHRVS
-216 HPQSH
+216 
-221 PHQRNHQHHY
+221 
-231 QHHAPQR
+231 QR
-238 PQRLP
+238 PPPIP
-243 SISAQT
+243 SVSGGN
-249 HSQSGQGASSTS
+249 HSQSQPSTS
-261 RSSLKYPVLEP
+261 RSPLKYPVLEP
-272 IMPFLESSLPRR
+272 LMPYLEGNLPRR

-298 STHMHPVCHHIHCYV
+298 STHMHPVCHHIHCFV

-361 FLCALTIRLLRPLIH
+361 FLCALIIRLLRPLIH
-376 VSFKDQE
+376 VAFKDQE
-383 PPENPNVPQEL
+383 GSPPENVN
-394 PTAAVHHP
+394 AAQDFSAAAAYHP

-446 AAFTMARELKL
+446 AAFTLARELKL
-457 NQEMEVMSNIDNQS
+457 NQEMEVLSNVDCLS

-478 GYSLG
+478 GYPLG
-483 AWANSPGGAAFD
+483 GWPGSPGGMGFD

-500 RPSLNCVCEEKHDPH
+500 RPSLNCVCDQSQDPH
-515 STGLITEEH
+515 SSPITEEH

-557 EDLLLPLDEGSWQ
+557 EDLLLPLDENAWQ
-570 AGNIHSNSPRTDGPQ
+570 AGVIHTNSPRPDGPQ
-585 CIRSG
+585 CLRSG
-590 DRNKRRVFPN
+590 DQNKRRVFPN
-600 FLCHDHSILG
+600 FVCHDHSILG

-628 RNHPTLGLRLQGKE
+628 RNHPTLGVRLQGKE
-642 AWEVHVAEV
+642 AWDVHVAEV
-651 LGQLEIYK
+651 LRQLEIYK
-659 ASLTTFAATTAAP
+659 ASLTTFAAA
-672 DPEGDQQSGDG
+672 DPETSLPSGSGQPVDAQ
-683 GSLSQAYSW
+683 LSQAYSW

>member
-1 MESHGDPQSPGPVD
+1 MLTPPSEESLLLQPSDHHQCLPDMDPAQSGDAPQGNTQETTDDPQNSTA
-15 LPNGKRR
+15 KRK
-22 WRRNRVAC
+22 WRRNRIAC
-30 DSCHTRRVR
+30 DACHSRRVR

-71 KLTLNYDDQDQDQ
+71 QQTDTKGGTGKANGRIPAPATADAVAT
-84 DHDQDED
+84 
-91 PDRHPHPSARKA
+91 PAPNGSPS
-103 STSNGDQKVSQSALS
+103 
-118 PLQQSS
+118 SS
-124 LSPESAF
+124 F
-131 PHRSPGIGSNHL
+131 PHRSPGTNEMTA
-143 SLSAPSV
+143 SAPSV
-150 EEDSRSHPRLRPHP
+150 DERRSQADVPLPPRKLAPGG
-164 RPETEA
+164 
-170 NATEEWLSSA
+170 NVTEEWLAAA
-180 HLSPES
+180 HVSPGS
-186 YDILGGVHGNEGPL
+186 YDFLGGGLGEGPF
-200 PRLYDI
+200 PRMFDV
-206 WNPVDLGHHS
+206 WSGVDLS
-216 HPQSH
+216 
-221 PHQRNHQHHY
+221 NN
-231 QHHAPQR
+231 
-238 PQRLP
+238 
-243 SISAQT
+243 
-249 HSQSGQGASSTS
+249 SGPTPQGAKVVGQTPGVPPT
-261 RSSLKYPVLEP
+261 SLKYPVLQP
-272 IMPFLESSLPRR
+272 LMPFLDANLPRR
-284 LVCDLLEL
+284 LVFDLLEL

-298 STHMHPVCHHIHCYV
+298 STQMHPVCHHIHSYI

-318 FLSTDRPRPSSPALL
+318 FLSRDAPRPSTPALL

-338 VAAVDDRAFSL
+338 VAALDDRAFAL
-349 SISPLQRRKICQ
+349 SISPQQRKNICQ

-376 VSFKDQE
+376 VSFKDQGASLSE
-383 PPENPNVPQEL
+383 PVGQEL
-394 PTAAVHHP
+394 PPTTVHHP
-402 FEGVG
+402 FEGGG
-407 DDKGLVG
+407 DDRGLVG

-446 AAFTMARELKL
+446 AAFTLARELKL
-457 NQEMEVMSNIDNQS
+457 NQEIEVLPNVDTQTE
-471 DGSSPSF
+471 GSSPSF
-478 GYSLG
+478 DYGL
-483 AWANSPGGAAFD
+483 PGWNGVDPRPFFD
-495 YSNPS
+495 YSNPT
-500 RPSLNCVCEEKHDPH
+500 RPSLNCVCDRQD
-515 STGLITEEH
+515 TQNTITEEH
-524 REERRRT
+524 REERRRA

-570 AGNIHSNSPRTDGPQ
+570 SGNIHSNSPRPDGPQ
-585 CIRSG
+585 CVLSG
-590 DRNKRRVFPN
+590 DKNKRRVFPN
-600 FLCHDHSILG
+600 FICHDHSIFG
-610 FFLPLMTITGEL
+610 FFLPLMTMTGEL
-622 IDLNQA
+622 IDLNQS
-628 RNHPTLGLRLQGKE
+628 RNHPMLGVRLNGKD
-642 AWEVHVAEV
+642 AWDVHVNEV
-651 LGQLEIYK
+651 LRQLEIYK
-659 ASLTTFAATTAAP
+659 ASLTTFAATAS
-672 DPEGDQQSGDG
+672 DPEAPLLYAYPPPKPDHGVDPA
-683 GSLSQAYSW
+683 LTQAYSW

-698 AYSSYLVHVLH
+698 SYASYLVHVLH

-739 HALEA
+739 HALDA
-744 ADSVQQILRFDPDIS
+744 ADSVDQILRFDPDIS

-794 CETMIRA
+794 CEVMIRA

-810 TEYQRS
+810 TEYQRN

-833 NPSEIR
+833 NHSEIR

>member
-1 MESHGDPQSPGPVD
+1 MESQLGDPQSPGPVD

-39 CDRAFPCSRCLRSDI
+39 CDRAFPCSRCLRSEV

-71 KLTLNYDDQDQDQ
+71 KLATGSMAPDSEYNYD
-84 DHDQDED
+84 HA
-91 PDRHPHPSARKA
+91 HAHAHGNAYARKA
-103 STSNGDQKVSQSALS
+103 STNGDQKVPAQPALS

-124 LSPESAF
+124 PESAF
-131 PHRSPGIGSNHL
+131 PQRSPGTNNL
-143 SLSAPSV
+143 SLSAASVDAPPSLLGG
-150 EEDSRSHPRLRPHP
+150 SRPH
-164 RPETEA
+164 RPGPEANANA
-170 NATEEWLSSA
+170 NATEEWLSGA

-200 PRLYDI
+200 PRLFDI
-206 WNPVDLGHHS
+206 WNPVDLGGHH
-216 HPQSH
+216 P
-221 PHQRNHQHHY
+221 
-231 QHHAPQR
+231 PQR

-249 HSQSGQGASSTS
+249 QSGQGPPSSS

-383 PPENPNVPQEL
+383 SPENPNAPQEL

-435 EQKAASMRWWH
+435 EQKAASMRWY
-446 AAFTMARELKL
+446 
-457 NQEMEVMSNIDNQS
+457 V
-471 DGSSPSF
+471 
-478 GYSLG
+478 
-483 AWANSPGGAAFD
+483 
-495 YSNPS
+495 
-500 RPSLNCVCEEKHDPH
+500 
-515 STGLITEEH
+515 
-524 REERRRT
+524 
-531 WWLLYIMDRHLALCY
+531 
-546 NRPLA
+546 
-551 LLDAES
+551 
-557 EDLLLPLDEGSWQ
+557 LPLS
-570 AGNIHSNSPRTDGPQ
+570 
-585 CIRSG
+585 
-590 DRNKRRVFPN
+590 
-600 FLCHDHSILG
+600 
-610 FFLPLMTITGEL
+610 TI
-622 IDLNQA
+622 
-628 RNHPTLGLRLQGKE
+628 
-642 AWEVHVAEV
+642 V
-651 LGQLEIYK
+651 
-659 ASLTTFAATTAAP
+659 
-672 DPEGDQQSGDG
+672 
-683 GSLSQAYSW
+683 
-692 HTQTVI
+692 
-698 AYSSYLVHVLH
+698 
-709 ILLVGK
+709 
-715 WDPVSLIEDKDFWT
+715 
-729 SSPAFASTIS
+729 SPA
-739 HALEA
+739 
-744 ADSVQQILRFDPDIS
+744 R
-759 FMPYFFGIQLLQG
+759 G
-772 SFLLLLIV
+772 S
-780 ERLQKEAGEGILNA
+780 RL
-794 CETMIRA
+794 
-801 TESCVVTLN
+801 
-810 TEYQRS
+810 
-816 FRQVM
+816 
-821 RSAVAQA
+821 
-828 RGRPV
+828 
-833 NPSEIR
+833 
-839 HRRKA
+839 
-844 VLALYRWTRKGTGL
+844 TRLGGTRL
-858 AL
+858 SLWRENSS

>member
-1 MESHGDPQSPGPVD
+1 MEAQSGDPDATSGPVD

-65 GRIARS
+65 GRIARA
-71 KLTLNYDDQDQDQ
+71 KLANASTAPGEATGSYEPREDSVDDQKL
-84 DHDQDED
+84 
-91 PDRHPHPSARKA
+91 P
-103 STSNGDQKVSQSALS
+103 GQSALS
-118 PLQQSS
+118 PMQDS
-124 LSPESAF
+124 SPESGF
-131 PHRSPGIGSNHL
+131 QQRSPTTNEL
-143 SLSAPSV
+143 SLSA
-150 EEDSRSHPRLRPHP
+150 RSIDGPQSATDGRRPA
-164 RPETEA
+164 RPGPDA
-170 NATEEWLSSA
+170 NATEEWLSAA

-186 YDILGGVHGNEGPL
+186 YDILGGAKGNEGPL
-200 PRLYDI
+200 PRLWDI
-206 WNPVDLGHHS
+206 WTPGDLVGHH
-216 HPQSH
+216 PPKRP
-221 PHQRNHQHHY
+221 PHN
-231 QHHAPQR
+231 P
-238 PQRLP
+238 PVP
-243 SISAQT
+243 AQT
-249 HSQSGQGASSTS
+249 HAGSGQKTGP
-261 RSSLKYPVLEP
+261 RSGLKYPVLEP
-272 IMPFLESSLPRR
+272 VMPFIESNLPRR

-292 YFTSAF
+292 YFTSAI

-361 FLCALTIRLLRPLIH
+361 FLCALTIRLVRPLIH

-383 PPENPNVPQEL
+383 PPENANASQDL
-394 PTAAVHHP
+394 ATAAAHHP

-414 PAGSLDDVITY
+414 PAGSLDDVVTY

-446 AAFTMARELKL
+446 AAFTLARELKL
-457 NQEMEVMSNIDNQS
+457 NQEIEVMPNIDGQS

-478 GYSLG
+478 GYSLAG
-483 AWANSPGGAAFD
+483 WASSPGGPVFD

-500 RPSLNCVCEEKHDPH
+500 RPSLNCVCDEKHDPH
-515 STGLITEEH
+515 SSSMVTEEH

-570 AGNIHSNSPRTDGPQ
+570 AGNIHSNSPRADGPQ
-585 CIRSG
+585 CPRSG

-600 FLCHDHSILG
+600 FICHDHSILG

-642 AWEVHVAEV
+642 AWEVHVVEV
-651 LGQLEIYK
+651 LRQLEIYK
-659 ASLTTFAATTAAP
+659 ASLTTFAAAADP
-672 DPEGDQQSGDG
+672 DGTMATGYTPKPDTPDG
-683 GSLSQAYSW
+683 PMSQAYSW

-698 AYSSYLVHVLH
+698 AYASYLVHVLH

-744 ADSVQQILRFDPDIS
+744 ADAVQQILRYDPDIS